1 MKKSL
6 FFAAMALLMSTP
18 AAFGQVM
25 GQGEGKIDVDAI
37 KKSIAQSDADIND
50 PKKNGKWATW
60 LERGDIFMEAA
71 NAPAK
76 GLFRGMEMSQ
86 VNKLYSKPTTLD
98 TVRLRGENNQEIP
111 FKVDDYGRVVTYST
125 DKKLSMWEEK
135 LVIDSLALDK
145 AAEAYDYA
153 FSLDAKATER
163 AYNGLNEIV
172 KIVKDRGTTY
182 QRLQEYEKAA
192 NEYRRSYII
201 QQYPLISVI
210 DTVDV
215 FFAGMNYTMA
225 QNYKAA
231 IECLKE
237 AARLG
242 YIVKDSEGNPSGDIY
257 YYLYYS
263 YTGLE
268 EQDSARL
275 MLLEGVKKY
284 PNDSRL
290 YRMLP
295 IMYAVDVDADINEIV
310 PIMEK
315 AFTNKDNPELPR
327 LYYGMAQA
335 YAQRDMNDKAM
346 EYFVKAADADHEDFS
361 YQFNAAAMYL
371 KKGDQMGREM
381 QEQSENLPEDEFIKV
396 RDEVY
401 GIYKLAIPYLERA
414 HNIEPDNESVIS
426 ILADITFRLRETSD
440 EMMEKSKK
448 YEELNKAIREKII
461 GTENKTE

>member
-6 FFAAMALLMSTP
+6 LFAATALLISAP

-25 GQGEGKIDVDAI
+25 GQGEGKIDVGAI
-37 KKSIAQSDADIND
+37 KKNIEKTDADIND
-50 PKKNGKWATW
+50 PKKNEKWMTW
-60 LERGDIFMEAA
+60 IERGDIYLAAA
-71 NAPAK
+71 NAPSK

-86 VNKLYSKPTTLD
+86 VNKMFPKPKALEP
-98 TVRLRGENNQEIP
+98 VKLRGENNKDTE
-111 FKVDDYGRVVTYST
+111 FKVNQYGRFVTYST
-125 DKKLSMWEEK
+125 DNKLSMWKETM
-135 LVIDSLALDK
+135 VIDSLALDK

-153 FSLDAKATER
+153 FALDAKATER

-172 KIVKDRGTTY
+172 RIVKDRGTTY
-182 QRLQEYEKAA
+182 QRLQEYGKAA
-192 NEYRRSYII
+192 DEYRRSYII
-201 QQYPLISVI
+201 QQYPLISKV
-210 DTVDV
+210 DTLDV
-215 FFAGMNYTMA
+215 FFAGMNYTIA
-225 QNYKAA
+225 QNYDAA

-242 YIVKDSEGNPSGDIY
+242 YSSKDNDGKPTGDVY
-257 YYLYYS
+257 YYLYHS
-263 YTGLE
+263 YNGLE
-268 EQDSARL
+268 KKDSAR
-275 MLLEGVKKY
+275 MILLEGAKKY

-295 IMYAVDVDADINEIV
+295 IMYAVDVDADINDIV

-315 AFTNKDNPELPR
+315 AFANKDNKEAPR

-346 EYFVKAADADHEDFS
+346 EYFIKAADADHEDFS

-371 KKGDQMGREM
+371 RKGDQRGREM
-381 QEQSENLPEDEFIKV
+381 QEQSENLPEDEYIKA

-414 HNIEPDNESVIS
+414 HKIEPENESVID
-426 ILADITFRLRETSD
+426 ILAGITFRLRETSD
-440 EMMEKSKK
+440 DMMEKSKK
-448 YEELNKAIREKII
+448 YEELNKAIKAKAEGAGKK
-461 GTENKTE
+461 E